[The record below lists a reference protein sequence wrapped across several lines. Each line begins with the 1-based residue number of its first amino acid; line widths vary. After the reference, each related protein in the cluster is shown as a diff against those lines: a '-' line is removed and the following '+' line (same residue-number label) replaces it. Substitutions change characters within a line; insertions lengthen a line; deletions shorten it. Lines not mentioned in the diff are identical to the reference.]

1 MVPPAS
7 HRIPRVLWYSG
18 TGCGFLVFDYA
29 AFTLSGEAFQP
40 SSSNNILRLCRPS
53 TPRSMLP
60 GLGSSLF
67 ARRYSGNRFFFLLL
81 RVLRCFSSPGSLH
94 HSMYSCVG
102 DKSSTCRV
110 SPFGYS
116 GIEACLRLPLTFRS
130 LPRPSS
136 ALGALA
142 STLCSSSLDY
152 SPETPLQFSSGQLT
166 FFIATGLSRLFS
178 SSSLCSCQGA
188 REISLPSGSLSES

>member
-1 MVPPAS
+1 M
-7 HRIPRVLWYSG
+7 
-18 TGCGFLVFDYA
+18 
-29 AFTLSGEAFQP
+29 LS
-40 SSSNNILRLCRPS
+40 
-53 TPRSMLP
+53 

-81 RVLRCFSSPGSLH
+81 QVLRCFSSPGSLC
-94 HSMYSCVG
+94 HSMFSCES
-102 DKSSTCRV
+102 DWSSTSRV

-116 GIEACLRLPLTFRS
+116 GIKACLRLPLTFRS

-152 SPETPLQFSSGQLT
+152 SPETPLQIFRSIDFL
-166 FFIATGLSRLFS
+166 FATGLSRLFS

-188 REISLPSGSLSES
+188 REIPLPSGFLSES